1 MRFRGHIESLAV
13 APDGIL
19 EFFWKSMNVE
29 LDHSW
34 RIPNSHTGFISARA
48 GGEFLYSRRG
58 KMSGNSILNCFVGII
73 CRSRGE
79 IWPSVDVSQQ
89 QITPSSVDPPRSR
102 TKMKA
107 MATAVSMISSQC
119 GIDTILGLAVG
130 SRYLEVCRP

>member
-1 MRFRGHIESLAV
+1 MCLGSHMESLAV

-48 GGEFLYSRRG
+48 GGEFLYSRDR
-58 KMSGNSILNCFVGII
+58 MSRNRFFCCGVGTIR
-73 CRSRGE
+73 RSRRE

-89 QITPSSVDPPRSR
+89 QITPSSVDPPRSG

-107 MATAVSMISSQC
+107 MATTVSMISSQR
-119 GIDTILGLAVG
+119 GVDTIPCLAVG
-130 SRYLEVCRP
+130 SRYVEVCRP